1 MTNDTLPRLALSI
14 RQPWAYAFCYL
25 GKDIENRSWLTKYRG
40 PICIHASMGM
50 KKSEFDGFMAL
61 IDQILPMPEVADI
74 RANIIYNNITKSN
87 MRGGIIATAE
97 LTDCV
102 TEHQSKWFFGHFGF
116 VLENVK
122 TVPFIAVRGSLGLFD
137 WRKNL
142 IGTSLNDGTGAA

>member
-1 MTNDTLPRLALSI
+1 
-14 RQPWAYAFCYL
+14 
-25 GKDIENRSWLTKYRG
+25 
-40 PICIHASMGM
+40 MGM